1 MTEKDGN
8 TFSET
13 FTVATEN
20 LADKIK
26 ELIEQGNARRVIVR
40 NKNGKELVNVPLTG
54 SAIAGGAFVL
64 AAPLV
69 SAIGVIAA
77 LASSVQVEV
86 IRDEP
91 TTPQG
96 ASEETIAIQLTP
108 YAENND

>member
-1 MTEKDGN
+1 MSEKDGN

-26 ELIEQGNARRVIVR
+26 ELVEQGNARRVIVR
-40 NKNGKELVNVPLTG
+40 NKKGKELVNVPLTG

-77 LASSVQVEV
+77 LPHPCRWKLFATSRQRHREPPKRPLRSS
-86 IRDEP
+86 
-91 TTPQG
+91 
-96 ASEETIAIQLTP
+96 
-108 YAENND
+108 